1 MMMQLQMNVPSFII
15 SHRFSSRSSSS
26 SFSLSSYHPPFTILS
41 SKRDFK
47 ESQPT
52 GDNNNNGDKSSST
65 DWDKAWSNFKKQ
77 GRKSLF
83 SSFSPNKY
91 VSWNPRRSDF
101 PLSEEVDPIKRT
113 ERSNLKFW
121 TSPTFTLGGA
131 ILIVTFLLLYTIL
144 APIK

>member
-1 MMMQLQMNVPSFII
+1 MDIHTHISIPTTFI
-15 SHRFSSRSSSS
+15 SHRFSSPTQTLSSS
-26 SFSLSSYHPPFTILS
+26 SFHSYFPFKFVVC
-41 SKRDFK
+41 SKRDDQ
-47 ESQPT
+47 SQT
-52 GDNNNNGDKSSST
+52 NADNNGDKSST

-77 GRKSLF
+77 GKKTLF
-83 SSFSPNKY
+83 SNFSPNKY

-131 ILIVTFLLLYTIL
+131 LIILIVLLLYTL
-144 APIK
+144 QAPINK